1 MADAVAWT
9 VAGPTRENDEG
20 TLSCIGVGAGVA
32 DVAGAGVRIGVG
44 NPVTGSLPEDCCAVT
59 TGVSAE
65 DEAAEVAGA
74 AGPFLF
80 CSSARRA

>member
-20 TLSCIGVGAGVA
+20 TLSCTGVGAGVA
-32 DVAGAGVRIGVG
+32 VEAGTGVRIGAG
-44 NPVTGSLPEDCCAVT
+44 NPVTGSFPEACCAVT

-65 DEAAEVAGA
+65 DEAPGTA
-74 AGPFLF
+74 APFLF
-80 CSSARRA
+80 CSSAKRA